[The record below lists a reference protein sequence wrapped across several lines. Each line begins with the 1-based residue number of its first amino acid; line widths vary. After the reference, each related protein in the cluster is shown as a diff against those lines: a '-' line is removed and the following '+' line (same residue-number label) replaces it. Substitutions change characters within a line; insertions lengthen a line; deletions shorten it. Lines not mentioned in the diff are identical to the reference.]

1 MPSKEPPCNKLYCF
15 FCTMKEPE
23 PSLRRAKL
31 AHCFKEL
38 PLRDDPEDVLVLSGL
53 WSIAMTQ
60 PDDPEFPSLGI
71 FECMTKLIQKGIND
85 QNWLLKDQNIYIP
98 YYAAHIIGSY
108 TMNRADFAERTVKSG
123 AVLALLELLR
133 GKMSWVEQRAAVR
146 ALGHVASHGNTFEAI
161 AAHEAEIVDLA
172 MEISCNC
179 IAEIYKDFV
188 GVKRRKR
195 LKYHRDLLTRGHGGA
210 ELENRKAEEWASQLQ
225 CWSLYILNCFA
236 CKQRSLNK
244 ICNKDFLNKLC
255 QIWGGLVNRNSP
267 AGIGLI
273 RTLCETKAGRE
284 NIANSKEVLRSLCN
298 VSRSSDDWQFMAIDC
313 LLLLLKDPVVRN
325 QVIDIAALYLVDL
338 VELRSLGGRNRV
350 GEEITQII
358 LKDYHRIKYG
368 NMKLKSRR
376 AEKALEEIWDLKV
389 EKRKREKL
397 MSEEELKQREV
408 LVGVLKQQGNQ
419 KFWSGQIDKAIRTY
433 SEALELCPL
442 MMRKERI
449 VLHSNRAQ
457 CHLLLKNPSAAIID
471 TTRALC
477 LSSGVRPHSKSL
489 WRRSQA
495 YDMKGL
501 ARESLMDCLMF
512 INGRM
517 RSEKRPLKGVKVPY
531 YAARMINKQM
541 NATWLFGDVKT
552 KNCEISE
559 EGKDKS
565 NGRFQLQEM
574 LLMMKKTDVKNR
586 ISPVKGVAAG
596 EGQLVE
602 KRWNRKLERQERRRK
617 GTRPRGATRLANV
630 KMV

>member
-108 TMNRADFAERTVKSG
+108 TMNRADFAERTVKAG

-146 ALGHVASHGNTFEAI
+146 ALGHVAGHDNTFQAI

-179 IAEIYKDFV
+179 IAEIDKDFV

-408 LVGVLKQQGNQ
+408 L
-419 KFWSGQIDKAIRTY
+419 
-433 SEALELCPL
+433 
-442 MMRKERI
+442 
-449 VLHSNRAQ
+449 
-457 CHLLLKNPSAAIID
+457 
-471 TTRALC
+471 
-477 LSSGVRPHSKSL
+477 
-489 WRRSQA
+489 A

-517 RSEKRPLKGVKVPY
+517 RSEKRHLKGVKIPY

-541 NATWLFGDVKT
+541 NATWLFGDVQT

-565 NGRFQLQEM
+565 NGQFQLQEM

-586 ISPVKGVAAG
+586 ISPVKGVPAG